1 MESFPWKPISVSSAV
16 VSLLIARL
24 GDDRVPD
31 LGPAANFFVSWLAQ
45 AGVVII
51 YSVFVYPKFLS
62 PLIGLP
68 EPAGGSWWNGH
79 FGTIIKE
86 PSGAPQR
93 RWSSEL
99 QHDGVIRYLGPFNQE
114 RLLVVGPK
122 ALSEILVTKSYQFI
136 KPTSVRAFLVR
147 LLGNGVLVA
156 EGDAHKVQRKNLGP
170 AFAFRHIKDLYPVFW
185 RKSRDSVHAL
195 TDFVD
200 SESATAASSDV
211 EKAKRTAVFEVGDW
225 GSRAALDIVG
235 TASLGRDFGSLRD
248 PDNELTRVYGK
259 LFKPN
264 RQAMILGLIGL
275 VLPEWILVRL
285 PFRRNN
291 DIMYASKYIRDV
303 CRDLVQS
310 KKAKLQEKGKTDVDI
325 LSVALESGG
334 FSDEEL
340 VDQLMTF
347 LAAGHETTATSMT
360 WAIYML
366 AKNPEMQERLRS
378 EVRENLPSMDTAQDV
393 TSIEVDHLPF
403 LNAFCNETL
412 RYWAPVPMTLRHAA
426 EDTTLQGV
434 KVPKGTR
441 IMLCS
446 WATNFDTAQWGPD
459 AAQFKPE
466 RWLADPET
474 ATLEEKQRAA
484 SGGASTNYA
493 NMTFLHG
500 PRSCIG
506 QAFAKAEFACLLAS
520 WVGRFQFELK
530 NDIDADESKLD
541 IKGGATARPSRG
553 LHVNATIVE
562 GW

>member
-1 MESFPWKPISVSSAV
+1 MESFPWKPISVSSALA
-16 VSLLIARL
+16 SFLLVKYGEGSVL
-24 GDDRVPD
+24 D
-31 LGPAANFFVSWLAQ
+31 LGVAGTFLASWLAQ
-45 AGVVII
+45 AGVVVI
-51 YSVFVYPKFLS
+51 YSVFLYPKFLS

-68 EPAGGSWWNGH
+68 EPSGGSWWNGH
-79 FGTIIKE
+79 FATIIKE
-86 PSGAPQR
+86 PSGSPQR
-93 RWSSEL
+93 RWASTL

-122 ALSEILVTKSYQFI
+122 GLSEILVTKSYQFI
-136 KPTSVRAFLVR
+136 KPPSVRAFLVR

-156 EGDAHKVQRKNLGP
+156 EGDAHKAQRKNLMP

-185 RKSRDSVHAL
+185 RKSRDSVHAI

-200 SESATAASSDV
+200 LESSKAEAAGPQS
-211 EKAKRTAVFEVGDW
+211 AKRTAVLEVGDW
-225 GSRAALDIVG
+225 GSRATLDIVG
-235 TASLGRDFGSLRD
+235 TAGLGRDFGSLRD

-264 RQAMILGLIGL
+264 RQAMILGVIGL
-275 VLPEWILVRL
+275 IVPEWILVRL
-285 PFRRNN
+285 PFKRNG
-291 DIMYASKYIRDV
+291 DILHASNYIRNV
-303 CRDLVQS
+303 CHDLVRE
-310 KKAKLQEKGKTDVDI
+310 KKVKLQEKGETDVDI

-334 FSDEEL
+334 FTDEDL

-360 WAIYML
+360 WALYML
-366 AKNPEMQERLRS
+366 AKNPEMQQRLRD
-378 EVRENLPSMDTAQDV
+378 EVREHLPSMDSDQNV
-393 TSIEVDHLPF
+393 TSLQIDHLPY
-403 LNAFCNETL
+403 LNAFCSEVL

-426 EDTTLQGV
+426 EETTLQDI

-446 WATNFDTAQWGPD
+446 WATNFDTQLWGPD
-459 AAQFKPE
+459 ATQFNPE
-466 RWLADPET
+466 RWLTSESAT
-474 ATLEEKQRAA
+474 AEEKQRAA
-484 SGGASTNYA
+484 SGGATSNYA

-506 QAFAKAEFACLLAS
+506 QAFAKAEFACLLAT
-520 WVGRFQFELK
+520 WVGRFQFDLK
-530 NDIDADESKLD
+530 NEEDRDEAGLD

-553 LHVNATIVE
+553 LYVHAAVVE